1 MKSFGVFMFVTIQEF
16 SYMFLMSWKHCNII
30 LMVEKTVSN
39 WSSNSSCSTE
49 NNARFHR
56 VYIYIVLRT
65 RRHKYPS
72 GRARCRCI
80 PGKERRIFYA
90 FWTDLAISYQS
101 KLLEI
106 TTPIKRQLYH
116 VLLIGKGW
124 LVISESHILTAS
136 CRALPELLSGSD
148 VRRCSYAHVQSD
160 IPARENRK
168 KMDKNINL
176 WICVFYISDPCSQLA
191 CFELMQ
197 PIRVAAAN
205 MRAA

>member
-65 RRHKYPS
+65 RRHKYP
-72 GRARCRCI
+72 RARCGCI

-90 FWTDLAISYQS
+90 FWIDLAISYQS
-101 KLLEI
+101 KPLEI
-106 TTPIKRQLYH
+106 TTPIKRPLYH
-116 VLLIGKGW
+116 VLLIGK
-124 LVISESHILTAS
+124 
-136 CRALPELLSGSD
+136 R
-148 VRRCSYAHVQSD
+148 
-160 IPARENRK
+160 
-168 KMDKNINL
+168 
-176 WICVFYISDPCSQLA
+176 LA
-191 CFELMQ
+191 CDNSCQSYLAEATSDGALMRMFKATYLLEKTGKKW
-197 PIRVAAAN
+197 IKI
-205 MRAA
+205 